1 MRQRAQVGAC
11 GSITIAGGR
20 VEAIGNTYDCDG
32 IGSNEESIRL
42 AGLRIL
48 GGTVLSTGGYA
59 ESPHSITADALTLGA
74 DRMVSCSHEPGDRAD
89 HGHRDHPVRPPRRA
103 LSAYRFVRVAAC
115 PTTSACTRDRAS
127 PSPGRSSRAL
137 SSA

>member
-1 MRQRAQVGAC
+1 M
-11 GSITIAGGR
+11 
-20 VEAIGNTYDCDG
+20 EAIGNTYDCDG

-74 DRMVSCSHEPGDRAD
+74 GRMVSYSHEPGDAQTTVTVTTRAD
-89 HGHRDHPVRPPRRA
+89 PRTEA
-103 LSAYRFVRVAAC
+103 LSAHRFVRVEPC

-127 PSPGRSSRAL
+127 PSPGRSSPAL